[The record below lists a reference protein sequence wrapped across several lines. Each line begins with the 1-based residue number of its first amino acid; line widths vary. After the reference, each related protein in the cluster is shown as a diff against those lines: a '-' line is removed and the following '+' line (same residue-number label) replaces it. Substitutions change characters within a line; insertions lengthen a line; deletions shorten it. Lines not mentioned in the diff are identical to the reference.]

1 MLFSI
6 TTLIYNKP
14 NSDLLELGEI
24 LYGIISEYGEQRILS
39 DIIQGES
46 TEIIKSIFEQCISN
60 IEKNSEVGPDTR
72 VTVAEGLSHYLL
84 TMAMIPSKRKT
95 TFQSVEIDIAV
106 PDTIT
111 LGTSPQDVIL
121 ISFPK
126 TNDVNV
132 IKSQIENMKKLQPNQ
147 DNIWIVLEKD
157 MKLGAKTYTLSGDI
171 TFANMVNDLISFTA
185 GKKQSKLKI
194 FKI

>member
-14 NSDLLELGEI
+14 SNDLLELGEI
-24 LYGIISEYGEQRILS
+24 LYSIISEYGEQRILS

-46 TEIIKSIFEQCISN
+46 TEIIKSIFEQCVSN
-60 IEKNSEVGPDTR
+60 IEKNSKIKPDTR

-84 TMAMIPSKRKT
+84 TLAMIPSKRKT

-126 TNDVNV
+126 TNDINV
-132 IKSQIENMKKLQPNQ
+132 IKSQIENMKKIQPNQ

-157 MKLGAKTYTLSGDI
+157 MKLWAKTYTLSGDI

>member
-1 MLFSI
+1 M
-6 TTLIYNKP
+6 
-14 NSDLLELGEI
+14 ELGEI

-46 TEIIKSIFEQCISN
+46 TEIIKSIFEQCVSR
-60 IEKNSEVGPDTR
+60 IEKSGGIKPDTH
-72 VTVAEGLSHYLL
+72 VTIAEGLSHYLL
-84 TMAMIPSKRKT
+84 TLAMIPSKRKT

-111 LGTSPQDVIL
+111 LGTSPQDVIV

-126 TNDVNV
+126 TNDINI
-132 IKSQIENMKKLQPNQ
+132 IKSQIESIKKVQPNQ
-147 DNIWIVLEKD
+147 DNIWVVLNDD
-157 MKLGAKTYTLSGDI
+157 MKIGAKTYTLKGAT
-171 TFANMVNDLISFTA
+171 TFANMINDLISFTS

>member
-14 NSDLLELGEI
+14 SSDLLELGEI

-60 IEKNSEVGPDTR
+60 IEKNNEMGPDTR

-126 TNDVNV
+126 TNDINS

>member
-1 MLFSI
+1 M
-6 TTLIYNKP
+6 P

-24 LYGIISEYGEQRILS
+24 LYKIISEYGEQRILS

-46 TEIIKSIFEQCISN
+46 TEIIKSIFEQCVST
-60 IEKNSEVGPDTR
+60 IEKNNVIKSDTR

-84 TMAMIPSKRKT
+84 TLAMIPSKRKT

-111 LGTSPQDVIL
+111 LGTSPQDVII

-126 TNDVNV
+126 TNDINV
-132 IKSQIENMKKLQPNQ
+132 IKSQIENMKKIQPNQ
-147 DNIWIVLEKD
+147 GNIWIVLEDD
-157 MKLGAKTYTLSGDI
+157 MKLGAKIYTLSGTI
-171 TFANMVNDLISFTA
+171 TFANMVNDLIGFTS

>member
-1 MLFSI
+1 MLFLI

-14 NSDLLELGEI
+14 TSDLLELGEI
-24 LYGIISEYGEQRILS
+24 LYGIISEHGEQRILS

-46 TEIIKSIFEQCISN
+46 TEIIKSIFEQCVSN
-60 IEKNSEVGPDTR
+60 MEKQDMVKPDTR
-72 VTVAEGLSHYLL
+72 VTIAEGLSHYLL
-84 TMAMIPSKRKT
+84 TLAMIPSKRKT
-95 TFQSVEIDIAV
+95 TFQSVEIDIAI

-111 LGTSPQDVIL
+111 LGTSPKDVIV

-132 IKSQIENMKKLQPNQ
+132 IKSQIENMKKVQPNQ
-147 DNIWIVLEKD
+147 DNIWVVLDED
-157 MKLGAKTYTLSGDI
+157 LKLGVKTYTLKGAM
-171 TFANMVNDLISFTA
+171 TFPNMINDLISFTS

>member
-1 MLFSI
+1 M
-6 TTLIYNKP
+6 P

-24 LYGIISEYGEQRILS
+24 LYKIISEYGEQRILS

-46 TEIIKSIFEQCISN
+46 TEIIKSIFEQCVST
-60 IEKNSEVGPDTR
+60 IEKNNGIKSDTR

-84 TMAMIPSKRKT
+84 TLAMIPSKRKT
-95 TFQSVEIDIAV
+95 MFQSVEIDIAV

-111 LGTSPQDVIL
+111 LGTSPRDVII

-126 TNDVNV
+126 TNDMNI
-132 IKSQIENMKKLQPNQ
+132 IKSQIENMKKVQPNQ
-147 DNIWIVLEKD
+147 DNIWVVLEED
-157 MKLGAKTYTLSGDI
+157 AKLGAKIYTLSGTI
-171 TFANMVNDLISFTA
+171 TFANMVNDLIGFTS

>member
-1 MLFSI
+1 M
-6 TTLIYNKP
+6 P

-24 LYGIISEYGEQRILS
+24 LYKIISEYGEQRILS

-46 TEIIKSIFEQCISN
+46 TEIIKSIFEQCVST
-60 IEKNSEVGPDTR
+60 IEKNNGIKSDTR

-84 TMAMIPSKRKT
+84 TLAMIPSKRKT
-95 TFQSVEIDIAV
+95 MFQSVEIDIAV

-111 LGTSPQDVIL
+111 LGTSPRDVII

-126 TNDVNV
+126 TNDMNI
-132 IKSQIENMKKLQPNQ
+132 IKSQIENMKKVQPNQ
-147 DNIWIVLEKD
+147 DNIWVVLEED
-157 MKLGAKTYTLSGDI
+157 VKLGAKTYTLSGTI
-171 TFANMVNDLISFTA
+171 TFANMVNDLIGFTS